1 MIIQTLL
8 VSLKVTI
15 TAVIMSFITG
25 TALARIMTKHN
36 FKLKGFCEMLLI
48 LPMFLPP
55 SVVGY
60 ILLLIVGRRGVIG
73 AALYKW
79 SSMSITFTW
88 WAAAIAA
95 FSVSIPLMYQGA
107 KGAFLSIDS
116 IYEEAAKVMGASDFI
131 IFWKIT
137 MPMAI
142 KGILSSTVITFGR
155 AFGEFGATLMVA
167 GNIPGKTQ
175 TIPVAMFYSVEG
187 GDISSANVLL
197 IIILVIGFGLIAIQN
212 YLIKNKYAY

>member
-1 MIIQTLL
+1 MIVDTLL

-15 TAVIMSFITG
+15 TAVLMSFVVG
-25 TALARIMTKHN
+25 VSLARIMTKLT
-36 FKLKGFCEMLLI
+36 FKLKNSFEMLLL

-60 ILLLIVGRRGVIG
+60 ILLLLIGRRGLIG
-73 AALYKW
+73 APLNKYFEVTL
-79 SSMSITFTW
+79 TFTW
-88 WAAAIAA
+88 IAAAISA
-95 FSVSIPLMYQGA
+95 FAVSLPMMYQGA

-116 IYEEAAKVMGASDFI
+116 IYEEAAKVMGAGEWI
-131 IFWKIT
+131 IFWKIV

-142 KGILSSTVITFGR
+142 KSILSSVVITFGR

-175 TIPVAMFYSVEG
+175 TIPVAMYYAVES
-187 GDISSANVLL
+187 GDNSGANALL
-197 IIILVIGFGLIAIQN
+197 IIILIIGFSLIFVQN
-212 YLIKNKYAY
+212 YLLKSKYIH